1 MINTLSILIPTYN
14 NVCLEL
20 VKSLQTQASLLSSP
34 SESLSSPSESLF
46 SASHFEYEI
55 LVADDGST
63 DPTTTEGN
71 RIINTLPHCRY
82 IEREK
87 NVGRAAIRNFLAQEA
102 KYPWLLFIDSNMN
115 VISSQYLA
123 NYQKEKEND
132 VIYGGY
138 QIKRDAET
146 RERLKYNL
154 RYIFESA
161 GTQNGNYLQR
171 QANPYGDFH
180 TSNFIVKRSIM
191 QQHPFDERFFHY
203 GYEDVLWGKT
213 LKDNHISIH
222 HVDNPLGYEHFIG
235 NMSFIRKTEESLHT
249 LYQFRTELQ
258 GYSRIISYAD
268 KLKRWRLYPLCQHL
282 FPLLSLP
289 IKARLTGNKPSI
301 FMFNIYKLLYYI
313 HLDI

>member
-115 VISSQYLA
+115 VISNQYLA

-235 NMSFIRKTEESLHT
+235 NMSFINKTEESLHT
-249 LYQFRTELQ
+249 LYQFRKELE
-258 GYSRIISYAD
+258 GYSKIINYAD
-268 KLKRWRLYPLCQHL
+268 KLKNWHLYPLCQYL

>member
-1 MINTLSILIPTYN
+1 M
-14 NVCLEL
+14 
-20 VKSLQTQASLLSSP
+20 
-34 SESLSSPSESLF
+34 
-46 SASHFEYEI
+46 
-55 LVADDGST
+55 VADDGST

-258 GYSRIISYAD
+258 GYSRIISYAG
-268 KLKRWRLYPLCQHL
+268 KLKRCRLYPLCQHL

>member
-14 NVCLEL
+14 NVCIEL
-20 VKSLQTQASLLSSP
+20 VRSLQAQASLLSSP
-34 SESLSSPSESLF
+34 SELSSESSDF
-46 SASHFEYEI
+46 KYEI

-63 DPTTTEGN
+63 DKATIEDN

-87 NVGRAAIRNFLAQEA
+87 NVGRAVIRNFLAMEA
-102 KYPWLLFIDSNMN
+102 QYPWLLFIDSNMN
-115 VISSQYLA
+115 VINNEYLA
-123 NYQKEKEND
+123 NYQKEEESD

-146 RERLKYNL
+146 QERLKYNL
-154 RYIFESA
+154 RYIFELA
-161 GTQNGNYLQR
+161 GVQNGDYRLR
-171 QANPYGDFH
+171 QMNPYGDFH
-180 TSNFIVKRSIM
+180 TSNFIAKRSIM
-191 QQHPFDERFFHY
+191 LKYPFDERFFHY

-213 LKDNHISIH
+213 LKDNQISIH

-235 NMSFIRKTEESLHT
+235 NMSFINKTEESLHT
-249 LYQFRTELQ
+249 LYQFRKELQ
-258 GYSRIISYAD
+258 GYSKIISYAN
-268 KLKRWRLYPLCQHL
+268 KVKGWHLYAPCQRL

-301 FMFNIYKLLYYI
+301 FLFNIYKLLYYI
-313 HLDI
+313 HLDT